1 MLALLDGVLS
11 RCELQ
16 DVSSGAINGNSFVQ
30 GQVQNTVVTENGSE
44 RGDAQGWC
52 SAQEVAAPLPTIV
65 GMLRVTTDSIRL
77 AGPRDG
83 NTRRPRRSG
92 TATAE
97 GSEVLRVAQE
107 AAAT

>member
-1 MLALLDGVLS
+1 MGS
-11 RCELQ
+11 CQ
-16 DVSSGAINGNSFVQ
+16 DVSSGAINGNGFVQ
-30 GQVQNTVVTENGSE
+30 GQAQNIVVTENGSE
-44 RGDAQGWC
+44 RASRGDAERWC
-52 SAQEVAAPLPTIV
+52 SAQVAAPLPTIV
-65 GMLRVTTDSIRL
+65 GMLRVTTNSIRL